1 MNELVFIPTVDVP
14 AHLAQVIARK
24 VDSSPAV
31 RHVLA
36 FAAAI
41 VVNLVVLGTLQ
52 WSAVSAAY
60 TPPGEVLVT
69 QLESSP
75 EVRVARN

>member
-1 MNELVFIPTVDVP
+1 MNELLFTSAVDAP
-14 AHLAQVIARK
+14 AHLAGVIARK
-24 VDSSPAV
+24 VDSSPAA

-41 VVNLVVLGTLQ
+41 VVNLIVLGTLQ

-60 TPPGEVLVT
+60 APAGEVLIT
-69 QLESSP
+69 QLESPP
-75 EVRVARN
+75 EVRVASN